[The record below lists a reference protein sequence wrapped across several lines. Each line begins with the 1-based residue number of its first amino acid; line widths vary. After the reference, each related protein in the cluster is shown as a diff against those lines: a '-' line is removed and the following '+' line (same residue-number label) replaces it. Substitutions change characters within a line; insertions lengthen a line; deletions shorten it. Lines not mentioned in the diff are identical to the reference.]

1 MKTLTSNYVI
11 IDYPIYVIYGY
22 RVQLFGQYEGL
33 VGFEMC
39 TIFIEERV
47 TSLLLASAL
56 VPPSL
61 LRAMEL
67 FVTPWFVPVEVGFS
81 PNL

>member
-1 MKTLTSNYVI
+1 MLYMVTVYSSLVSMKVWLASKC
-11 IDYPIYVIYGY
+11 
-22 RVQLFGQYEGL
+22 VQR
-33 VGFEMC
+33 
-39 TIFIEERV
+39 IEERV